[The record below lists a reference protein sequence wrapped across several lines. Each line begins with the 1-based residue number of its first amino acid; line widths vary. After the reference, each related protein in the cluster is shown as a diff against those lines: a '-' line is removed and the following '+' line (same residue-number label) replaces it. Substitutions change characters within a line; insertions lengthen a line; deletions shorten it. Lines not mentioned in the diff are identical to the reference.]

1 MREISGQGLMAIKS
15 TKMWMNGAVKMEF
28 LVWEQM
34 DALNKKIGGC
44 EKFVGVK
51 IVAMDSGGNFV
62 NSYQIFT
69 NWPSNSISFFRN
81 IHVDKHIIS
90 CSLQ

>member
-1 MREISGQGLMAIKS
+1 
-15 TKMWMNGAVKMEF
+15 
-28 LVWEQM
+28 M

-69 NWPSNSISFFRN
+69 N
-81 IHVDKHIIS
+81 
-90 CSLQ
+90 